1 VPAGLFNNVKH
12 WLERAEKAR
21 VHADLLTDLQ
31 AKRMMLEVAESYE
44 RLAKRAGERQLSG
57 GPSATG

>member
-1 VPAGLFNNVKH
+1 MPAALFNNVKH

-31 AKRMMLEVAESYE
+31 AKRMMLEIAESYE
-44 RLAKRAGERQLSG
+44 GLAKRAAER
-57 GPSATG
+57 